1 MKLLDRLLGHLNGVM
16 MDKDREKRVHQ
27 IAQDSEETVRQAK
40 EVLRRPPALIEL
52 RRLDGRRPPD
62 GRAT

>member
-1 MKLLDRLLGHLNGVM
+1 MKLLDRLLGRRKGETMNT
-16 MDKDREKRVHQ
+16 DREKQVRQ
-27 IAQDSEETVRQAK
+27 IAQDSEETVKHAK

-52 RRLDGRRPPD
+52 RRLDSRRPH